1 MTTARKVSSFYFPAS
16 LPPILPWAGWR
27 RPNRRGF
34 RSAVWNGAARLA
46 LCISVIAAG
55 CAVNEKDE
63 VAKYRQVL
71 DRGDSRTVSYSSDAP
86 LDLLTALRLTNLHNE
101 QLAVEGENYLQ
112 ALIDKQRAAS
122 RFMPTISLAPV
133 YRVEG
138 DGPSQSSGGNGGTDE
153 GGASFTRSSSGQE
166 SFEVVG
172 NARYNALNPYSDI
185 ANYRRTG
192 RTIEQREAL
201 LRDAQ
206 QRVLLDVARVYYEII
221 RAEELV
227 KVLEN
232 TVKLQDERV
241 RNARARQQAGF
252 GRPLD
257 VAQQAA
263 QAAATRVTLISARD
277 DVWNGRTTLAF
288 LTHANV
294 ADCPLVDEYDVPAN
308 VPPAT
313 DWVAQGYELRP
324 DLAAARAATRAAA
337 EGVQEAVGQYYPSVT
352 LDFNHYFV
360 RTGSR
365 SDRGDWDSVLSANLP
380 IFAGG
385 SIHADVRTALS
396 RLRQADI
403 EEQAAH
409 RQVEQ
414 DVLLARRALATS
426 DERLAQL
433 IIQRDAAA
441 DALRRAQLEYDAGAA
456 TNLDVLTAQD
466 ALLSAELQTTG
477 ETFTRKLDYLN
488 LLRAAGRLGE
498 NLHTGEVPA
507 AKR

>member
-1 MTTARKVSSFYFPAS
+1 MRSRWSWLARRLG
-16 LPPILPWAGWR
+16 LPGQ
-27 RPNRRGF
+27 RRGV
-34 RSAVWNGAARLA
+34 RVGAALLA
-46 LCISVIAAG
+46 LCIPVIAAG

-63 VAKYRQVL
+63 VGKYRQVL
-71 DRGDSRTVSYSSDAP
+71 DRGDTRSVSYSADAP
-86 LDLLTALRLTNLHNE
+86 LDLLTALRLANLHNE

-112 ALIDKQRAAS
+112 ALVEKQRAAS

-138 DGPSQSSGGNGGTDE
+138 DGPNQSSGGSGGTDE
-153 GGASFTRSSSGQE
+153 GGASFNRSNSGQE
-166 SFEVVG
+166 SFELAG

-206 QRVLLDVARVYYEII
+206 QRVLLDVARVYYLII

-241 RNARARQQAGF
+241 RNASARQKAGF

-288 LTHANV
+288 LTHAKV

-308 VPPAT
+308 ILPAS
-313 DWVAQGYELRP
+313 DWVAQGYDRRP
-324 DLAAARAATRAAA
+324 DLAAAHAATRAAA

-352 LDFNHYFV
+352 LDFNHYFT

-380 IFAGG
+380 IFTGG
-385 SIHADVRTALS
+385 SIHADVRTAMS
-396 RLRQADI
+396 KLRQAGL
-403 EEQAAH
+403 EEQATQ

-414 DVLLARRALATS
+414 DILLARRALATS
-426 DERLAQL
+426 DERLSQL
-433 IIQRDAAA
+433 VIQRDAANES
-441 DALRRAQLEYDAGAA
+441 LRRAQLEYDAGAA

-466 ALLSAELQTTG
+466 ALLSAELQTTS

-498 NLHTGEVPA
+498 NLHQEDNA
-507 AKR
+507 LKR